1 MRYNKVKIA
10 SIGYELAPNVVTSA
24 EIEEQLAPLY
34 DTFNLRRGQLE
45 RLTGVTERR
54 FWEAGQP
61 IWVPAA
67 KAGQKAL
74 DLANVSPSEIGMLIF
89 SGVCRDNLEPA
100 TACAAAHNLGV
111 GPAVEVFD
119 VSSACLGVLT
129 GIVRVANAIELGQIR
144 AGLVVTCESA
154 REIVEQTIDRLLADP
169 DPAKFK
175 KSLATMTGGSGA
187 VGVLLTE
194 ASMIENGHRLLGGV
208 ARTAPQFHGLC
219 RWGPATGVSPTS
231 PMEMETDAAAVLEH
245 GVVLGAETWREF
257 KSFLGWGE
265 NEPDRIV
272 CHQVGSWHRNAI
284 LKAFEFPS
292 DGDYVTF
299 SHLGNIGTA
308 SLRMTAAM
316 ASERGFLMPG
326 HKVGFCGIGSG
337 LNCLFLGLEW

>member
-1 MRYNKVKIA
+1 MRYSKVKIA

-34 DTFNLRRGQLE
+34 DMFKLRRGQLE

-54 FWEAGQP
+54 FWESGQP

-74 DLANVSPSEIGMLIF
+74 DLGGVSASDIGMFIYA
-89 SGVCRDNLEPA
+89 GVCRDNLEPA
-100 TACAAAHNLGV
+100 TACAAADNLGL
-111 GPAVEVFD
+111 GPSVEVFD

-129 GIVRVANAIELGQIR
+129 GIVRIANAIELGQIR
-144 AGLVVTCESA
+144 AGIVVACESA
-154 REIVEQTIDRLLADP
+154 REIVELTINRLLADS
-169 DPAKFK
+169 DLATFK

-187 VGVLLTE
+187 VGVLLTDD
-194 ASMIENGHRLLGGV
+194 SLIEQGHRLLGGV
-208 ARTAPQFHGLC
+208 ARSAPQYHGLC
-219 RWGPATGVSPTS
+219 RWGPATGVSATA

-245 GVVLGAETWREF
+245 GVELGTQTWREF
-257 KSFLGWGE
+257 KSFLNWEDGQ
-265 NEPDRIV
+265 PDRIV

-292 DGDYVTF
+292 EGDYVTF

-308 SLRMTAAM
+308 SLPMTAAM
-316 ASERGFLMPG
+316 ASERGFLQPG

-337 LNCLFLGLEW
+337 LNCLFLGLVW